1 MTQWSRFPPST
12 LESFPESWSP
22 APRNYGSPPPSYDE
36 SIADMP
42 PDYTSTDA
50 LAYAKTPDYLPFPSF
65 RASSRSS
72 VRNGLRKRNAS
83 SPTTSFFLDVKSP
96 YVDIDFG
103 YSETGIKSHAKKKAK
118 AAAKP
123 KPAAAAT
130 PADEGKKEEEAG
142 GGDGGGDPPAD
153 SGAGGD
159 GGDGDKGK
167 KKTKKEK
174 EEEERLKKEEE
185 ERLQKEEEE
194 RLAKEEEER
203 LAKEEEERL
212 AKEAEEEA
220 ERKKKEEEEAAAAA
234 AAKPSI
240 LNATAGLSWGKEPA
254 ADDWASFGAAA
265 PGKKKKGKKGK
276 VCHFGF
282 LVTHSSTLTH
292 DRRPSP
298 HPRLLLILQRNRRQ
312 HSTILTWTKQVRQRL
327 T

>member
-1 MTQWSRFPPST
+1 MS
-12 LESFPESWSP
+12 
-22 APRNYGSPPPSYDE
+22 
-36 SIADMP
+36 
-42 PDYTSTDA
+42 
-50 LAYAKTPDYLPFPSF
+50 
-65 RASSRSS
+65 
-72 VRNGLRKRNAS
+72 
-83 SPTTSFFLDVKSP
+83 SFFLDVKSP

-103 YSETGIKSHAKKKAK
+103 YSDTGIRSHAKKKAK
-118 AAAKP
+118 ATAAK
-123 KPAAAAT
+123 KPTVAPP
-130 PADEGKKEEEAG
+130 PADDGNKGEEAG
-142 GGDGGGDPPAD
+142 GGGGDNGGGDSPAD

-185 ERLQKEEEE
+185 ERVKKEEEERLQKEEEE
-194 RLAKEEEER
+194 RLQ
-203 LAKEEEERL
+203 KEEEERL

-234 AAKPSI
+234 AAAAKPSI
-240 LNATAGLSWGKEPA
+240 LSAASGLSWGKEPA
-254 ADDWASFGAAA
+254 SNTDDWSSFGAAA

-312 HSTILTWTKQVRQRL
+312 HSTILIWTKQVRQRL

>member
-1 MTQWSRFPPST
+1 
-12 LESFPESWSP
+12 
-22 APRNYGSPPPSYDE
+22 
-36 SIADMP
+36 MP

-50 LAYAKTPDYLPFPSF
+50 LARARTPDYLPFLSF
-65 RASSRSS
+65 RASPRSS
-72 VRNGLRKRNAS
+72 ACNPLRKRNSS
-83 SPTTSFFLDVKSP
+83 SPKSSLFLDVKSL

-103 YSETGIKSHAKKKAK
+103 YSENGIKSHAKKKANK
-118 AAAKP
+118 AATK
-123 KPAAAAT
+123 KPAPAAT
-130 PADEGKKEEEAG
+130 PVDDGKKEEEPAG

-185 ERLQKEEEE
+185 ERLRKEEEERLQKEEEE
-194 RLAKEEEER
+194 RAQ
-203 LAKEEEERL
+203 KEEEERL

-240 LNATAGLSWGKEPA
+240 LKATADLSWGKEP
-254 ADDWASFGAAA
+254 ADDWASFGAGA

-276 VCHFGF
+276 VCHLGF
-282 LVTHSSTLTH
+282 LVTHRSALTH
-292 DRRPSP
+292 YRRPSP
-298 HPRLLLILQRNRRQ
+298 LPRLLLTLQRNRQ
-312 HSTILTWTKQVRQRL
+312 QPLTIST
-327 T
+327 